1 MAALLP
7 RKLAVILHA
16 DVVGSTS
23 LVQQNETL
31 AHERIQTAFRRL
43 ATTVE
48 EYGGIA
54 HEMRGDAL
62 VAEFERAS
70 DAVSAAVSFQAA
82 NTDSIVTPGDD
93 LRVQLRMGI
102 SLGEVIIAGSTI
114 TGAGVVLAQR
124 LEQLAE
130 PGGVCI
136 QGAAAETVPRRLPFA
151 YRDLGEQPIKGFDQ
165 PVRAYAVTS
174 KPGEA
179 LPAPEPTGRAVDAAR
194 GRALKTGQRVGAV
207 AILIVVGVALA
218 WWQPWTHS
226 SKSTSVGQGAA
237 GPEARPSIAVLPFQT
252 LSDDAGQEYFSD
264 GVTNDII
271 TDLSK
276 FSNLL
281 VIASNSVFT
290 YKGKPVN
297 ARDVGR
303 DLDVRY
309 VIEGSIQKSGN
320 RVRINA
326 QLVDAQTG
334 HHLWAD
340 RYDFEIDDLF
350 RVQDEITS
358 TVVTSLQV
366 VLTEQEKHLEF
377 IHLTD
382 SLEAYDLYLRGK
394 TYLKGTRHAHLEARK
409 LFDRAIMLD
418 PGFAAAHAEKSFTYF
433 SSFIMPMSRD
443 PDVVKAALDAA
454 LQAVAADDRLPLA
467 HARLAWAYF
476 ANREHAEAIASARR
490 AVALGPNDA
499 EAHAQLGN
507 ILNWSG
513 KPTEGKLNIERAM
526 RLNPHYPYYYL
537 FYLGHSHYL
546 LGDNDKAIELMNRV
560 VTRAPYFLPV
570 RRHLAVLYAEKGME
584 EEARE
589 QTREVLR
596 IFPGAS
602 IEDERARC
610 FYRWEPDLMDRF
622 FTGLRISGMPEG
634 KAGEEPLSM

>member
-1 MAALLP
+1 MAAQLP

-16 DVVGSTS
+16 DVVGSTT

-31 AHERIQTAFRRL
+31 AHERIQAAFRLL
-43 ATTVE
+43 ASSVE

-54 HEMRGDAL
+54 HELRGDAL

-70 DAVSAAVSFQAA
+70 DAVAAALAFQAENA
-82 NTDSIVTPGDD
+82 ERNATPGDD
-93 LRVQLRMGI
+93 LRVQVRMGI
-102 SLGEVIIAGSTI
+102 SLGEVVIAGNTI

-136 QGAAAETVPRRLPFA
+136 QGAAAETVPRRLPFS
-151 YRDLGEQPIKGFDQ
+151 YQDLGEKPVKGFDQ
-165 PVRAYAVTS
+165 PVRAYAVTL

-179 LPAPEPTGRAVDAAR
+179 LPTPEPTGRAVDAAR
-194 GRALKTGQRVGAV
+194 GRALKSRQRAGAV
-207 AILIVVGVALA
+207 AVLLVVGVALA
-218 WWQPWTHS
+218 WWQPWTHTADS
-226 SKSTSVGQGAA
+226 ASVGQEAS
-237 GPEARPSIAVLPFQT
+237 GPDGRPSIAVLPFQT
-252 LSDDAGQEYFSD
+252 LSDDASQEYFSD

-309 VIEGSIQKSGN
+309 VLEGSIQKSGN

-610 FYRWEPDLMDRF
+610 CYRWEPDLMDRF

>member
-1 MAALLP
+1 MAAQLP

-16 DVVGSTS
+16 DVVGSTT

-31 AHERIQTAFRRL
+31 AHERIQAAFRNL
-43 ATTVE
+43 ASSIE
-48 EYGGIA
+48 DYGGIT
-54 HEMRGDAL
+54 HELRGDAL

-70 DAVSAAVSFQAA
+70 DAVAAALSFQAENA
-82 NTDSIVTPGDD
+82 ERNATPGDD
-93 LRVQLRMGI
+93 LRVQVRMGI
-102 SLGEVIIAGSTI
+102 SLGEVVIAGNTI

-136 QGAAAETVPRRLPFA
+136 QGAAAETVPQRLPFN
-151 YRDLGEQPIKGFDQ
+151 YQDLGERPVKGFEQ
-165 PVRAYAVTS
+165 PVRVYAVTL
-174 KPGEA
+174 KPGAA
-179 LPAPEPTGRAVDAAR
+179 LPTPEPTGRAVDIAR
-194 GRALKTGQRVGAV
+194 GRVRKSRQRVGAV
-207 AILIVVGVALA
+207 AILAVVGFALA
-218 WWQPWTHS
+218 WWQPWTS
-226 SKSTSVGQGAA
+226 SMDSTSVEQEGSGSE
-237 GPEARPSIAVLPFQT
+237 GRPSIAVLPFQA
-252 LSDDAGQEYFSD
+252 LSDDASQEYFSD

-297 ARDVGR
+297 ARDVGN

-309 VIEGSIQKSGN
+309 VLEGSIQKAGN

-366 VLTEQEKHLEF
+366 VLTEQEKDLEF
-377 IHLTD
+377 IHLTE

-409 LFDRAIMLD
+409 LFDQAIRLD

-454 LQAVAADDRLPLA
+454 LQAVAADERLPLA

-476 ANREHAEAIASARR
+476 ANREHADAIASARR

-546 LGDNDKAIELMNRV
+546 LGDNDEAIELMNRV

-570 RRHLAVLYAEKGME
+570 RRHLAVLYAEKGMQ

-596 IFPGAS
+596 IFPAAS